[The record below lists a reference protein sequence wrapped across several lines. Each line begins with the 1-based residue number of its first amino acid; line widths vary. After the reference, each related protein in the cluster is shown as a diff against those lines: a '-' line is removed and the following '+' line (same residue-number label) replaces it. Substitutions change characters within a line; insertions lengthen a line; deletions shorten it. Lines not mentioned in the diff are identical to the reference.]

1 MDFFK
6 ERNLWQIYRE
16 SRVIPISNIN
26 KYITLLVLLIAI
38 LNGITLST
46 SELYEVIKS
55 TSGSLF
61 GVILTTLGFLVA
73 GYAIFCTVLPL
84 ELQKQMMDAV
94 DKETN
99 LTYIKKFHFLFLRVF
114 FYFVVFS
121 GILFV
126 INFFQGSSGLIFK
139 LTSKDCVFF
148 SINFIGYCFIISFT
162 IFLLTE
168 LMSFIF
174 NIFESV
180 RSALN
185 WEKIIDDKID
195 DSKE

>member
-16 SRVIPISNIN
+16 SRVIPISKIN
-26 KYITLLVLLIAI
+26 KYITLLILLIAI

-46 SELYEVIKS
+46 SELYEVIKI

-73 GYAIFCTVLPL
+73 GYTIFCTVLPL
-84 ELQKQMMDAV
+84 ELQKQMMDTI
-94 DKETN
+94 DEETN

-121 GILFV
+121 GILFI

-139 LTSKDCVFF
+139 LTSNNCVFF
-148 SINFIGYCFIISFT
+148 ALNFVGYCFIISFT
-162 IFLLTE
+162 IFY
-168 LMSFIF
+168 
-174 NIFESV
+174 
-180 RSALN
+180 
-185 WEKIIDDKID
+185 
-195 DSKE
+195 

>member
-61 GVILTTLGFLVA
+61 GVILTTLGFSGWVCN
-73 GYAIFCTVLPL
+73 FCTVLPL
-84 ELQKQMMDAV
+84 ELQKQMMDAI

-99 LTYIKKFHFLFLRVF
+99 LTYIKNSILFLRVF
-114 FYFVVFS
+114 F
-121 GILFV
+121 IL
-126 INFFQGSSGLIFK
+126 
-139 LTSKDCVFF
+139 
-148 SINFIGYCFIISFT
+148 
-162 IFLLTE
+162 
-168 LMSFIF
+168 
-174 NIFESV
+174 
-180 RSALN
+180 
-185 WEKIIDDKID
+185 
-195 DSKE
+195 

>member
-1 MDFFK
+1 MHDFLTKTRFSG
-6 ERNLWQIYRE
+6 NPL
-16 SRVIPISNIN
+16 S
-26 KYITLLVLLIAI
+26 I
-38 LNGITLST
+38 LNQFLDEEKTKELVSST
-46 SELYEVIKS
+46 DNWKFAGS
-55 TSGSLF
+55 SGSLF

-84 ELQKQMMDAV
+84 ELQKQMMDAI

-195 DSKE
+195 DKIDDSK

>member
-16 SRVIPISNIN
+16 SRVIPISKIN
-26 KYITLLVLLIAI
+26 KYITLLILLIAI

-46 SELYEVIKS
+46 SELYEVIKI

-73 GYAIFCTVLPL
+73 GYTIFCTVLPL
-84 ELQKQMMDAV
+84 ELQKQMMDTI
-94 DKETN
+94 DEETN

-121 GILFV
+121 GILFI

-139 LTSKDCVFF
+139 LTSNNCVLFAL
-148 SINFIGYCFIISFT
+148 NFVVYCFIISFT

-195 DSKE
+195 KQK